1 MVSGCKP
8 VGEYKLKSNK
18 PYTSMDGS
26 AEARKV
32 ISRWHKRLAIG
43 VVNNNKSGVRWTE
56 ITTPK
61 LRQVKKRDT
70 IK

>member
-8 VGEYKLKSNK
+8 VGEYELKSNK

-32 ISRWHKRLAIG
+32 VSRCRKQPAIG
-43 VVNNNKSGVRWTE
+43 AVNNKSGVRWTE

-61 LRQVKKRDT
+61 PRHVKKRDT